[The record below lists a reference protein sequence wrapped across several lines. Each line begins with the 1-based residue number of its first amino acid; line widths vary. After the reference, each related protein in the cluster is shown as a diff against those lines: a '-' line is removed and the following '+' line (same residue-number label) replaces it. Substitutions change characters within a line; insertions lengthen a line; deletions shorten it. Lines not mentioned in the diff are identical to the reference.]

1 MGVTTL
7 ARHGEDATPYPF
19 SDETNTAMWPRRR
32 STCRTG
38 WSDSKTSTFTRPP
51 PLNSFPKGSVGVCPP
66 KAFRT
71 SIISVRPM
79 VDLRTEIAGVQLRN
93 PTMLASGF
101 LDETG
106 GSMARVYEA
115 GAGAVVTKSIG
126 PQPREGY
133 PNPTIVELDAGLLN
147 AVGLPNPG
155 IVEYEHE
162 VKRARKAGAVVIGSV
177 FGKDAGEYASVA
189 AKMASYSVQ
198 AIELNLSCPHAKGL
212 GTEIAQDEA
221 AVRDFTRAVK
231 DAVSLPVFPKLSPN
245 VQDIASFAVAAEE
258 GGADGIVAINTVKAM
273 AIVPELK
280 MPFLANKFGG
290 LSGPAIRPI
299 GVRAVYDICEKVHIP
314 VVGVGGVG
322 SGRDALEYIMAG
334 ACAVQ
339 VGTAIIPK
347 GLAVFEEITKEMA
360 SLLEE
365 AGFGSVSE
373 AIGVAH
379 A

>member
-1 MGVTTL
+1 MI
-7 ARHGEDATPYPF
+7 A
-19 SDETNTAMWPRRR
+19 
-32 STCRTG
+32 
-38 WSDSKTSTFTRPP
+38 
-51 PLNSFPKGSVGVCPP
+51 PP

-71 SIISVRPM
+71 PINSVRPM
-79 VDLRTEIAGVQLRN
+79 MDLRTEIAGVRLRN

-126 PQPREGY
+126 PKPREGY

-162 VKRARKAGAVVIGSV
+162 VKRAKKAGAVIIGSV
-177 FGKDAGEYASVA
+177 FGKDADEYAGVA
-189 AKMASYSVQ
+189 TKMASYGVQ

-221 AVRDFTRAVK
+221 AVRDFTREVK
-231 DAVSLPVFPKLSPN
+231 DVVDIPVFPKLSPN
-245 VQDIASFAVAAEE
+245 VQDIAKFAVAAEE
-258 GGADGIVAINTVKAM
+258 GGADGIVAINTMKAM
-273 AIVPELK
+273 AITPELK
-280 MPFLANKFGG
+280 MPSLANRFGG

-314 VVGVGGVG
+314 VIGVGGVG

-334 ACAVQ
+334 ASAVQ
-339 VGTAIIPK
+339 VGTAILSR
-347 GLAVFEEITKEMA
+347 GLGVFDEITKEMA

-365 AGFGSVSE
+365 AGFQSVPE